1 LEPLDKLNEQ
11 ITLVMRRLEQLPAE
25 QEDADELVSNLLDL
39 VGKRQLLLDEVLVSP
54 KEEDRAL
61 LQAQLELTSSF
72 TTQAVSLLKHR
83 QELLHVGR
91 KSQRQL
97 NVYKSIDAER

>member
-1 LEPLDKLNEQ
+1 MESLDKLNEDIIQ
-11 ITLVMRRLEQLPAE
+11 VMQRLEQIPAE

-39 VGKRQLLLDEVLVSP
+39 VGQRQLLLDKVLASP

-61 LQAQLELTSSF
+61 LQSQLELTSSF
-72 TTQAVSLLKHR
+72 TTQAVNLLKHR

>member
-1 LEPLDKLNEQ
+1 MESLDKLNED
-11 ITLVMRRLEQLPAE
+11 ITQVMQHLEQIPAE

-39 VGKRQLLLDEVLVSP
+39 VGQRQLLLDKVLASP

-61 LQAQLELTSSF
+61 LQSQLELTSSF
-72 TTQAVSLLKHR
+72 TTQAVNLLKHR